1 MPSNDPKGRVHSSTV
16 TVATTQPSDA
26 TVAIDPRD
34 VKVEWYSGSGPGG
47 QNRNKVQAC
56 ARLTHVPTGIVRT
69 AQTRSR
75 ETSYREAIAALSHAV
90 ASGVRSDQAARE
102 NDARRGQIGS
112 GQRGDK
118 DRTFRFQDGTARDHE
133 TGRKARLSDVMSGR
147 FDLLRP

>member
-1 MPSNDPKGRVHSSTV
+1 M
-16 TVATTQPSDA
+16 TVATTAPAERSAALDE
-26 TVAIDPRD
+26 RD
-34 VKVEWYSGSGPGG
+34 VRVQWFSGSGPGG

-75 ETSYREAIAALSHAV
+75 ETSYREALAALAEAVTAV
-90 ASGVRSDQAARE
+90 ARSESAARA

-112 GQRGDK
+112 GQRADK
-118 DRTFRFQDGTARDHE
+118 DRTFRFQDDTARDHA
-133 TGRKARLSDVMSGR
+133 TGRRARLSDVMSGR